1 MSNSEQKIARAE
13 PDSNTD
19 NQSEPTK
26 DGIQLELLIAICA
39 VLISVASFYA
49 TFLQANAAE
58 KQVTAMTLPLIS
70 FITGNVNMEDRS
82 SEINYTL
89 ANKGVGP
96 AKIETFLLS
105 YKNKYYYSRKDY
117 FDACCK
123 AEFEAFKNRNVQ
135 LNQASLITSDPQ
147 LQFLPS
153 GEEINYLRLAK
164 HPDNEAFWQSLNE
177 ARRETKV
184 TVCYCSLLDN
194 CYWLTG
200 NNQIS
205 ETPSCRS

>member
-1 MSNSEQKIARAE
+1 MSNSEKDIAA
-13 PDSNTD
+13 TD
-19 NQSEPTK
+19 ADLSGDAQTTPSK
-26 DGIQLELLIAICA
+26 GGIQLELLIAICA
-39 VLISVASFYA
+39 VLISIASFYA

-70 FITGNVNMEDRS
+70 FITGNVNMAARS

-89 ANKGVGP
+89 SNKGVGP

-105 YKNKYYYSRKDY
+105 YKNKYYHSRKDY
-117 FDACCK
+117 FEACCK
-123 AEFEAFKNRNVQ
+123 AEYEAFRNQNTQ
-135 LNQASLITSDPQ
+135 LNEAALITSDPQ

-153 GEEINYLRLAK
+153 GEEINYLKLAK
-164 HPDNEAFWQSLNE
+164 HPQNEAFWHSLDK
-177 ARRETKV
+177 ARRETSV

-200 NNQIS
+200 KNQIS
-205 ETPSCRS
+205 ETPSCRN